1 MVIRAGVTGLER
13 ARVMYLLDLFEGRGR
28 RSSVFG
34 ECGLG
39 SIGSWSFSKKWV
51 RNLGTKS
58 VLK

>member
-34 ECGLG
+34 ECCLG
-39 SIGSWSFSKKWV
+39 SMGSWSFSKKWV
-51 RNLGTKS
+51 
-58 VLK
+58 